1 METAITPV
9 PAEAFYKY
17 SGGGEKKKN
26 MPGEFQIVSLTS
38 V

>member
-1 METAITPV
+1 METAITPG

-17 SGGGEKKKN
+17 WGGEKKKN